1 MINETIKKNG
11 VTFGVITGIGSAL
24 ITTLIYTIDL
34 ELFTSW
40 WVGLLSMAFYLV
52 IAIVLLSKTKK
63 DLNGILTF
71 KDAFTTYFISAL
83 IGILISLTFNI
94 ILFNFIDPSAKDAIK
109 ELTIKYMVKTMAK
122 FNAPASTVNEAIKNL
137 QENDQFSIVGLLKGS
152 LTNIVFI
159 TIFGLIMAA
168 FFKSK
173 STSQE

>member
-71 KDAFTTYFISAL
+71 KDAFTTYFI
-83 IGILISLTFNI
+83 NH
-94 ILFNFIDPSAKDAIK
+94 
-109 ELTIKYMVKTMAK
+109 
-122 FNAPASTVNEAIKNL
+122 
-137 QENDQFSIVGLLKGS
+137 
-152 LTNIVFI
+152 
-159 TIFGLIMAA
+159 
-168 FFKSK
+168 
-173 STSQE
+173 